1 MPLALQN
8 SVVVDLYA
16 DDTTFYDF
24 QSDVFQL
31 ETNLQRALNLLH
43 IWCQQN
49 GMVLNTDK
57 TKVML
62 ITSRQKRLSLQN
74 PVLSLRYSDIDIKMT
89 PSDKISGVH
98 VDDNLMWNNPF
109 RHVSKNISS
118 YLWLLSKI
126 RSYLL
131 VEHRLMFYN
140 ANVKP
145 HFDYCN
151 TFWSNTSSGNINEI
165 SKLQRRACKLILAQ
179 DYTDIQ
185 EALKRLNI
193 CDPSRQ

>member
-1 MPLALQN
+1 MKCYKCNETCLSWFESYLSSRTQCVSLNNTIPKPASITCGVPQGSILGPLLFLISINDLPLALQK

-62 ITSRQKRLSLQN
+62 ITSRQKRLTLQN
-74 PVLSLRYSDIDIKMT
+74 PGLSLRYSYIDIKMT
-89 PSDKISGVH
+89 PSEKILGVY
-98 VDDNLMWNNPF
+98 VDDNLMWNNHF
-109 RHVSKNISS
+109 QHV
-118 YLWLLSKI
+118 
-126 RSYLL
+126 
-131 VEHRLMFYN
+131 
-140 ANVKP
+140 
-145 HFDYCN
+145 
-151 TFWSNTSSGNINEI
+151 
-165 SKLQRRACKLILAQ
+165 
-179 DYTDIQ
+179 
-185 EALKRLNI
+185 
-193 CDPSRQ
+193 

>member
-1 MPLALQN
+1 MSLVAFPKAPFLGPLLFLIFINDLLLALQN

-24 QSDVFQL
+24 QSDVCQL
-31 ETNLQRALNLLH
+31 ETNLQHALNLLH

-89 PSDKISGVH
+89 PSEKILGVH
-98 VDDNLMWNNPF
+98 VDDNLMWNNHF
-109 RHVSKNISS
+109 QLVSKKISS

-126 RSYLL
+126 RSYLS
-131 VEHRLMFYN
+131 VEHGLMFYN
-140 ANVKP
+140 AYVKP

-151 TFWSNTSSGNINEI
+151 TV
-165 SKLQRRACKLILAQ
+165 
-179 DYTDIQ
+179 
-185 EALKRLNI
+185 
-193 CDPSRQ
+193 